1 LVSLKI
7 PINFSDIY
15 KEIILMKRLI
25 ISESERKN
33 IRKLYK
39 LDEVDSK
46 KFASDFLNY
55 AKSLANQQ
63 NQSSESGGLSST
75 SSSSSSSSSSESL
88 GQSGSVAAGEYFKHP
103 NADSITLKSYPSAIP
118 LNADAEKL
126 LKSIFAEAG
135 TPDLTYT
142 STLRTYEDQ
151 ARANSQNRRVDIL
164 NWYGNEVVQAWDK
177 LKANQMTQQQFADF
191 LRERDKR
198 TGKLMSN
205 HLSGF
210 AIDITPYSE
219 KFASTAEKLMNQ
231 GNSGIRKVLREK
243 GNNAV
248 HIEFNFN
255 VTDKGGISSPGSSS
269 KQGEKKSDKA
279 ISKQGIIIDKNVD
292 SSDYAIVFG
301 GYPSTQFGA
310 QFMQQQGSNYLKNK
324 NVAYS
329 NFENSLD
336 SVINYIKSTDPN
348 AKISSVS
355 GFSAG
360 GKNAWAAA
368 KQGYKAGLIDPIVTS
383 DTMSLLGNDL
393 TGTLPQNVKMVSRQ
407 ENWGGQYRK
416 HGDSLS
422 KIEKTQPDIRRNV
435 SHSQMPAQF
444 FSEFASFV

>member
-1 LVSLKI
+1 
-7 PINFSDIY
+7 
-15 KEIILMKRLI
+15 MKRLI
-25 ISESERKN
+25 ISESEKN
-33 IRKLYK
+33 HI
-39 LDEVDSK
+39 
-46 KFASDFLNY
+46 
-55 AKSLANQQ
+55 KSLYNI
-63 NQSSESGGLSST
+63 NEIDTEKVVSSLFTNAKKIAKDLESGSSSSSTSST
-75 SSSSSSSSSSESL
+75 SSSDTSTSSAGGSSSES
-88 GQSGSVAAGEYFKHP
+88 GQSGSVAAGEFFKHP
-103 NADSITLKSYPSAIP
+103 NADSITLKSYPTAVP
-118 LNADAEKL
+118 LNANAEKL

-135 TPDLTYT
+135 TPNLTYT

-164 NWYGNEVVQAWDK
+164 NWYGNEVAQAWDK

-198 TGKLMSN
+198 IGKLMSN

-219 KFASTAEKLMNQ
+219 QFASTAERLMKQ

-248 HIEFNFN
+248 HIEFNFS
-255 VTDKGGISSPGSSS
+255 VTDKSGISSPGSSS

-301 GYPSTQFGA
+301 GSPSNTYGA
-310 QFMQQQGSNYLKNK
+310 QFMYQQGSNYLKNK
-324 NVAYS
+324 NVVYS

-336 SVINYIKSTDPN
+336 NVINYIKSTDPN
-348 AKISSVS
+348 VKISSVS

-360 GKNAWAAA
+360 GKNAWDAA
-368 KQGYKAGLIDPIVTS
+368 KQGYKAGLIDPVVTP
-383 DTMSLLGNDL
+383 DTISLLGNDL
-393 TGTLPQNVKMVSRQ
+393 SGSLPQNIKMISRQ
-407 ENWGGQYRK
+407 ENWSGQYRK

-422 KIEKTQPDIRRNV
+422 KIENAQPNIRRNV
-435 SHSQMPAQF
+435 NHAQMPAQF